1 MSAGTL
7 YSQTA
12 EVLRSRIAQTVWKQ
26 GERLPSESQLCEEFG
41 VSSITVRRAVA
52 TLVAEGL
59 LVRLQ
64 GKGTFVSSDHA
75 IVQGPPELTSFT
87 QDMEARGWRGSA
99 RVLALR
105 TERASAR
112 VATKLGLSSGAP
124 VSIIR
129 RVRLADGL
137 PVAIQTAHLPA
148 LLFPGLEKYDFSR
161 ESLYGVFER
170 VYGVKPAHAAEIYHA
185 SKVSPAEADPLEV
198 EVDSPAFRVERVA
211 SDSTGRRIELV
222 DSVIRGDR
230 WTLVLRLSASRQGV
244 TGGLKGGLPPQ
255 R

>member
-7 YSQTA
+7 YRQTA
-12 EVLRSRIAQTVWKQ
+12 EVLRSRIAQMVWKQ
-26 GERLPSESQLCEEFG
+26 GERLPSESRLCEEFG

-87 QDMEARGWRGSA
+87 QDMEARGWHGTA

-105 TERASAR
+105 TERAATR
-112 VATKLGLSSGAP
+112 VATKLGLSTGAP

-148 LLFPGLEKYDFSR
+148 LLFPELERYDFSR
-161 ESLYGVFER
+161 ESLYGVLER
-170 VYGVKPAHAAEIYHA
+170 VYGVRPAHATEIYHA
-185 SKVSPAEADPLEV
+185 GKVGQAEADPLDV
-198 EVDSPAFRVERVA
+198 EVGSPAFHVERVA
-211 SDSTGRRIELV
+211 SDSTDRRIELV

-230 WTLVLRLSASRQGV
+230 WTLVLRLSARRQAV
-244 TGGLKGGLPPQ
+244 TGGW

>member
-1 MSAGTL
+1 MAFGTL

-12 EVLRSRIAQTVWKQ
+12 DVLRSRVAQNVWKQ
-26 GERLPSESQLCEEFG
+26 GDRLPSESQLCEEFG
-41 VSSITVRRAVA
+41 VSSITMRRAVA

-87 QDMEARGWRGSA
+87 QDTRARGWHASA
-99 RVLALR
+99 RVLALG
-105 TERASAR
+105 TERASGR
-112 VATKLGLSSGAP
+112 IATKLGLSSSTL
-124 VSIIR
+124 VWIIS

-137 PVAIQTAHLPA
+137 PVAIQTTHLPA
-148 LLFPGLEKYDFSR
+148 LLFPGLERHDFSR
-161 ESLYGVFER
+161 DSLYEVYER
-170 VYGVKPAHAAEIYHA
+170 VYSVKPAHATEVYHA
-185 SKVSPAEADPLEV
+185 GKITPAEAVPLEV
-198 EVDSPAFRVERVA
+198 DPDSPAFRVERVTT
-211 SDSTGRRIELV
+211 DSTGRRIELV

-230 WTLVLRLSASRQGV
+230 WTLVLRLSASRQSF
-244 TGGLKGGLPPQ
+244 